1 MTMLMGK
8 NYVFKPTVD
17 GCEILHQLIGG
28 KHPMFDRV
36 STIQGGAG
44 FLPPTVCFFLNILL
58 WKITVKITVKHQT
71 HWDTCH
77 VYDPRSI
84 AMSTGGFPY
93 GGWAS
98 EILHQLIGGKHPI
111 FDRVS
116 TILLV
121 MQGIATIHSM
131 FLNLWGVLGE
141 PSFY

>member
-1 MTMLMGK
+1 VVQDFFHPP
-8 NYVFKPTVD
+8 YV
-17 GCEILHQLIGG
+17 
-28 KHPMFDRV
+28 
-36 STIQGGAG
+36 
-44 FLPPTVCFFLNILL
+44 FFLNILL
-58 WKITVKITVKHQT
+58 WTITVKITVKHQT